1 MALVFTSM
9 SHPVDLLRRE
19 LAAGPSRPLVTFYD
33 DATGE
38 RLELSVKTFD
48 NWVAKTANL
57 LVDGVGV
64 DKGAR
69 VALALPLHWQTAV
82 WLYAC
87 WAAGLT
93 ALPVDE
99 GEIPG
104 DADVVAAGPNRLEAA
119 LEATKGT
126 AAEVVGLSLHALG
139 APLGDCPPSV
149 TDYAIEVRAHG
160 DHFGGAVD
168 EDVPAVE
175 LAGEALTGAQL
186 VAAGAGTPAEARV
199 LTTASY
205 ATREGLIPGL
215 IGPLASHGSVI
226 ICQNLEQSR
235 LDRRISLEHATAV
248 IDDAGPTHPTMRPS
262 L

>member
-1 MALVFTSM
+1 M
-9 SHPVDLLRRE
+9 SHPVDLLRRD
-19 LAAGPSRPLVTFYD
+19 LAAEPSRPLVTFYD

-48 NWVAKTANL
+48 NWMAKTANL
-57 LVDGVGV
+57 LVDGLGT
-64 DKGAR
+64 DAGAR
-69 VALALPLHWQTAV
+69 VALALPPHWQTAV

-93 ALPVDE
+93 AVPVDE

-104 DADVVAAGPNRLEAA
+104 DADVVAAGPHRLEAA
-119 LEATKGT
+119 VAATKGT
-126 AAEVVGLSLHALG
+126 GAEVVGLSLHALG
-139 APLGDCPPSV
+139 APLGDCPPYV
-149 TDYAIEVRAHG
+149 TDYAVEVRAHG
-160 DHFGGAVD
+160 DRFGGAVD
-168 EDVPAVE
+168 EDAPAVE
-175 LAGEALTGAQL
+175 FPGEPAGETLTAAGL
-186 VAAGAGTPAEARV
+186 VAAGEGTPPGARV

-205 ATREGLIPGL
+205 ATREGLVQGL
-215 IGPLASHGSVI
+215 IGPLTSQGSVI

-248 IDDAGPTHPTMRPS
+248 IGGAGPTHPTTRPS